1 MILQTTMP
9 KEDYLQGLLGDL
21 SQYQST
27 YQPYDYHISNAVYNP
42 FKQEYM
48 ALSDNAIAYHMK
60 NPQQYDFLNKLLNS
74 GSSLFQMI
82 GLKGL
87 REPESFGFSNIASGY
102 QALTNNTTKEKEKE
116 DFRVGLINTMGMM
129 NGR

>member
-60 NPQQYDFLNKLLNS
+60 NPQQYDFLNKLLNYS
-74 GSSLFQMI
+74 NSMEQGPSSLLRI
-82 GLKGL
+82 LALSGL
-87 REPESFGFSNIASGY
+87 RKPESFNF
-102 QALTNNTTKEKEKE
+102 TTTEKEKE
-116 DFRVGLINTMGMM
+116 NPRVGFIDMLGMM

>member
-9 KEDYLQGLLGDL
+9 EEDYLQGLLGDL
-21 SQYQST
+21 SQYQNT

-42 FKQEYM
+42 FKQEYVP
-48 ALSDNAIAYHMK
+48 LSENAVAYHMK
-60 NPQQYDFLNKLLNS
+60 NPQQYDFLNTLLNS
-74 GSSLFQMI
+74 GSSLAQML

-87 REPESFGFSNIASGY
+87 REPESFNFTPIT
-102 QALTNNTTKEKEKE
+102 QTPLFEKEKE
-116 DFRVGLINTMGMM
+116 DYRAGLIDTMGMM